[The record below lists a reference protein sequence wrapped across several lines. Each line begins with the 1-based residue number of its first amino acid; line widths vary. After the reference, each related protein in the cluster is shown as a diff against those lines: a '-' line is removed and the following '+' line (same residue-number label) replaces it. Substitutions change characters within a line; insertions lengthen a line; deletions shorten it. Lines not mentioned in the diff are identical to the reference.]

1 MMKLTL
7 GLSCAMLLAYVP
19 ASQAQHVEDK
29 VREAIEASIQGKCS
43 DVLSTM
49 IKATCEGQL
58 AQMSAVYSRLGALD
72 SLEFKGLEA
81 TPSGQAEVY
90 QAIHANG
97 KMLWLVIKA
106 PDGRLS
112 TFWSPGPQ

>member
-1 MMKLTL
+1 MMKRTL
-7 GLSCAMLLAYVP
+7 GVSCAMLLAYVP
-19 ASQAQHVEDK
+19 ASQAQHLEDK
-29 VREAIEASIQGKCS
+29 VREAIEASIQGECS

-49 IKATCEGQL
+49 IKAACEGQL
-58 AQMSAVYSRLGALD
+58 ARMSTLYSKLGALN
-72 SLEFKGLEA
+72 SLEYKGLED

-90 QAIHANG
+90 QATHANG